1 MISMKK
7 RAKDQNRIHQ
17 SGPDQKRL
25 DQKRSD
31 QTGKHKAAASAL
43 LACAL
48 MLSAAMPLSAYAM
61 PPYDH
66 IPEGCS
72 EETWYR
78 MQDDLVEW
86 DEIGDL
92 VQYYNPTYTKA
103 FDSAQGNVTLLQS
116 AYSDFVREMQD
127 SIETAD
133 AALDT
138 LEENQRQLAKLPEGS
153 MIPSADGSLVSRDEA
168 LKELKAGLAT
178 AKAGRRQLSNA
189 IKKSADSIKNTSK
202 TIERQLQP
210 AKKQLTQAIQGIVIT
225 YQQLQINRQMVAEQ
239 VKLYETAYNAR
250 LNSKNQGL
258 ATDLDVL
265 SAKNDL
271 LSAQNSLAKL
281 DSNLET
287 LRRNIGL
294 QLGWDGT
301 KLPEIGEIPDPDVS
315 FVDTTNPDADQT
327 AAIMHNSEVRNAGK
341 VQQVSGI
348 GKTDH
353 RSSVDYSLRDRTEN
367 EKTGMLAAK
376 MDSLYADMKQ
386 KKALY
391 ETAQTTLKKAEL
403 TRQAAE
409 KKYQLGMLGRA
420 EYEGQQLAYTS
431 YEAAIQLAKLNL
443 FQSINTYRWAVDGYT
458 TLDE

>member
-1 MISMKK
+1 MK
-7 RAKDQNRIHQ
+7 RAGTR
-17 SGPDQKRL
+17 
-25 DQKRSD
+25 
-31 QTGKHKAAASAL
+31 KACRAAGCRGI
-43 LACAL
+43 ACAL
-48 MLSAAMPLSAYAM
+48 MLSAVMVLPVYAM

-72 EETWYR
+72 EETWNR
-78 MQDDLVEW
+78 MQDNLVEW

-92 VQYYNPTYTKA
+92 VQYYNPAYTKA

-116 AYSDFVREMQD
+116 AYSDFVRGMQD
-127 SIETAD
+127 SIDGVDET
-133 AALDT
+133 LNT
-138 LEENQRQLAKLPEGS
+138 LEESQRQLAKLPADS
-153 MIPSADGSLVSRDEA
+153 LVPSTDGSLVSRDEA
-168 LKELKAGLAT
+168 LQELKAGLA
-178 AKAGRRQLSNA
+178 AARAGRRQLSNA
-189 IKKSADSIKNTSK
+189 IRKSADSIEKTSK
-202 TIERQLQP
+202 SIERQLQP
-210 AKKQLTQAIQGIVIT
+210 VKKQMTQAIQGIIIT
-225 YQQLQINRQMVAEQ
+225 YQQLLINRQMAAEQ
-239 VKLYETAYNAR
+239 VSLYETAYNAR

-258 ATDLDVL
+258 ATDFDVL

-271 LSAQNSLAKL
+271 LTAQNTLAKL

-287 LRRNIGL
+287 LRRSIGL
-294 QLGWDGT
+294 QLGWDGV
-301 KLPEIGEIPDPDVS
+301 KLPEIGELPKPDVS
-315 FVDTTNPDADQT
+315 FVDTTNPDADKT

-391 ETAQTTLKKAEL
+391 EAAQTTLKKAEM
-403 TRQAAE
+403 TKQAAD

-431 YEAAIQLAKLNL
+431 YEAAFQLAELNL
-443 FQSINTYRWAVDGYT
+443 FQSINTYQWAVDGYT